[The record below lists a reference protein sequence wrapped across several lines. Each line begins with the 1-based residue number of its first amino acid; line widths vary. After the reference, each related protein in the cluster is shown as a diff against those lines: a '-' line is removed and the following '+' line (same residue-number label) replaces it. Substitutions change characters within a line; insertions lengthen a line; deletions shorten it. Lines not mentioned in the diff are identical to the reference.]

1 MQNKRK
7 SKILNKNRRT
17 IMAMAE
23 MNLAKR
29 RQENH
34 LHPILVGKGV
44 EVETE
49 DQAGDQAVEV
59 DTEDQA
65 VGKTTTIHIHW
76 ETTMRTISIGNRQKQ
91 RNFLDSLI

>member
-7 SKILNKNRRT
+7 SKMPNKNRRT

-23 MNLAKR
+23 MKLAKR
-29 RQENH
+29 KQENH

-76 ETTMRTISIGNRQKQ
+76 ETTS
-91 RNFLDSLI
+91 